1 MSFDF
6 DSASYLSR
14 MTGTEWRNTDSGLEA
29 TVTNK
34 QAEKIQKII
43 DREHLQVT
51 SSGNVISISKEK
63 IAEFKAQKC
72 NEAGVTSKQIAS
84 IPWDVKSL
92 SSDATKEA
100 VNNVRKIIDDPDETM
115 PNFTFHDLR
124 NLERNLR
131 KISQRGHSRFNPILY
146 ANRLFRRKTSMD
158 VVVHA
163 ALKKVEKAKNLRE
176 EDLIRLKTE
185 LAIATIEGVFTQY
198 KKVESRC
205 RELGKPGLA
214 IDFLQEFTGRPP
226 LHWAAARGYKDF
238 VQTLIDAKADPNQI
252 DFYGRTPL
260 ISAVESG
267 NIEITR
273 ALIQAGADLNKT
285 GFSDDAT
292 PLIVAAS
299 HGYKEVVQTLIDAK
313 ADPNQTNFYGRTP
326 LMGAVE
332 SGNIEITRALI
343 QAGADLNKADNKGM
357 TPLMV
362 AARYR
367 HKEVVQTLINAGAD
381 LNKTNSDGKTPLRLA
396 VESGNIEI
404 TWALIQAG
412 ANPNKADNEGMT
424 PLDLARIIG
433 DTKMV
438 EALNRLGA
446 NKTGKTPHGVAAEMG
461 NMPKTVHPNI
471 RKAQGEFLKTI
482 GVKSD
487 VSFAETLRLRKQWLL
502 HHHTDR
508 RSQLSTSLKNVNDA
522 WDKFVKAVQEYY
534 KNQNVDNA
542 LLQELDATARQ
553 V

>member
-238 VQTLIDAKADPNQI
+238 VQTLIDAKADPNQTN
-252 DFYGRTPL
+252 FYGRTPL
-260 ISAVESG
+260 IS
-267 NIEITR
+267 
-273 ALIQAGADLNKT
+273 
-285 GFSDDAT
+285 
-292 PLIVAAS
+292 
-299 HGYKEVVQTLIDAK
+299 
-313 ADPNQTNFYGRTP
+313 
-326 LMGAVE
+326 AVE

-404 TWALIQAG
+404 TRALIQAG